1 MTLKLQVEEGIPNW
15 LTTSVIL
22 ACAAPAVTL
31 NVWPR
36 IDQMLSSG
44 VTSNQIGIVLLVTL
58 SALGMTA
65 VPFAMKKSGNFGFWL
80 TCLLFGIGLGILN
93 YTMAVGAVGK
103 SRDDEAGTKR
113 TLIEKA
119 SSLKETLHAT
129 QRLRQEL
136 PTFRWTTKEMVD
148 SAALAVRLTDD
159 ARRKECEKVGD
170 YCRALVAQLGNRQ
183 GEYAEV
189 SSGFAATQ
197 RATGLDDQIFN
208 LKESIGTLGPIPET
222 SDQQA
227 SRLAAFLG
235 TFLNLG
241 PTPSERVATGLIHF
255 LALCAEA
262 FALGMPR
269 IIVTAL
275 AKKPMKEEKKD
286 ALPMPVVSLPRV
298 PTPVPRSQPVPRT
311 PKPASSIPEASVME
325 WKTTFLIRATGK
337 TRDWDAYGHY
347 KEWAKT
353 TGLAPTSFGTFRS
366 ELQKLGLCLESDS
379 ISKRDFFLE
388 TAIKAPLKAVS

>member
-1 MTLKLQVEEGIPNW
+1 MNLQVEEGIPNW

-22 ACAAPAVTL
+22 ACASPAVTL

-36 IDQMLSSG
+36 IEQMASQGFSS
-44 VTSNQIGIVLLVTL
+44 NAFGIVLLVTL
-58 SALGMTA
+58 SAIGMTS
-65 VPFAMKKSGNFGFWL
+65 VPFAMKKAGNWGFWWI
-80 TCLLFGIGLGILN
+80 CLVFGIGLGILN

-103 SRDDEAGTKR
+103 TRDDEAGTKR

-119 SSLKETLHAT
+119 SSLKDSLQSTL
-129 QRLRQEL
+129 RLRQEL
-136 PTFRWTTKEMVD
+136 PAFRWTTKEMVD

-183 GEYAEV
+183 GEYAEI
-189 SSGFAATQ
+189 SSSFAATQ
-197 RATGLDDQIFN
+197 RATGLDDQISS
-208 LKESIGTLGPIPET
+208 LKTSLGTLGPIPET

-241 PTPSERVATGLIHF
+241 PTPAERVATGLIHF
-255 LALCAEA
+255 LAICAEA

-275 AKKPMKEEKKD
+275 AKRPEKEKPNVVQQS
-286 ALPMPVVSLPRV
+286 PMPVAPSPMPTKLSKTAGV
-298 PTPVPRSQPVPRT
+298 PKTRT
-311 PKPASSIPEASVME
+311 VVGKPEASITD
-325 WKTTFLIRATGK
+325 WRSLSLIRSTGK
-337 TRDWDAYGHY
+337 IRDWEAFEHY
-347 KEWAKT
+347 KAFSAQA
-353 TGLAPTSFGTFRS
+353 GLAPASFQSFRS
-366 ELQKLGLCLESDS
+366 ELQKLGLRLESDPV
-379 ISKRDFFLE
+379 SKRDFFLE